1 MAIVTNQS
9 VVHCSENINTQP
21 YPVLSDIRHSRRR
34 KATALEDI
42 TNVACNL
49 QGRFDSNLLTDF
61 AEQEMFYKDIEIM
74 IGANDND
81 DIEDN
86 IRHDENMADIEIC
99 NTLTHLQYAY
109 HTSTASLDHQ
119 IYNEG
124 YIDEGDPIHKCKF
137 CGALM
142 WFNERVK
149 KDNKKRS
156 INIFSMCCMQGKIVL
171 PPLKTPPPIFQRLFL
186 QKDNAQTKN
195 FLSNIRQY
203 NNMFSFTSMG
213 GKIDHSKN
221 FGGGPYSFILSGQ
234 NYHNIG
240 SLLPVQGSEPV
251 YSQLY
256 IFDTDNE
263 VSNRIAVV
271 SKHQKESTIDPGIV
285 VQIKMVLDEINPFVQ
300 QYRFASQ
307 FLSIQNHQHLKLCL
321 LSSRAHDGR
330 TYNLPSASEV
340 AALIVGDIDMTFN
353 VRDIIVEEQSGRP
366 QRINELHPAYLPL
379 QYPLL
384 FPYGEDGYRDD
395 IEHRQE
401 TLAITKSR
409 KRLSIREFFTYR
421 LMRRENE
428 VSILLHASRLLQQF
442 IVDGYTMIESQRLLW
457 VRTHQKELRADLYQG
472 LSDAV
477 LSGERNASH
486 TGKRIILPS
495 TFTGGAR
502 YMLQNYQ
509 DAMALCRWAGYPD
522 LFITF
527 TCNPAWPEITR
538 LCQQDNVSPCD
549 RPEILSRVFKMK
561 LRSFMKTLREKKIFG
576 TIRAEVYTIEFQK
589 RGLPHAHILLF
600 LDENDKIKDPKAIDR
615 IISAEIPDKH
625 SSSILYDLVQKY
637 MIHGPCGIVNP
648 KSPCMKDNKC
658 SKYFPKKFN
667 DVTTVDDDGYP
678 TYRRRNDGK
687 TIEVKG
693 VCLDNRYVVPYNP
706 TLLCMFQGHINVE
719 KCNQSTSIKYLFKYI
734 SKGNDRVVATIFDKD
749 NNKDEI
755 VDEIR
760 QYYSCRYISACEASW
775 RMFGFDIHYRF
786 PPVERLSFHL
796 PNQQYVIYSNTDDV
810 ADLLQRP
817 RVSESQFLAW
827 MKMNNDDDL
836 AANLTYAEFPNY
848 YVYQKDKRQWK
859 RREKGFAVGRI
870 THVSPSSGELYYLR
884 ILLNK
889 VKGPTSFDDIKTVD
903 GVIHDTFKAACF
915 ARGLLEDDN
924 EYIAAIKE
932 ASVWASGSQ
941 LRRLFVSMLLCC
953 SLQHPDTVWKETSNI
968 LSEDLLHIPRND
980 PVLSD
985 IHISLFDKENMALKE
1000 INNLLRANGKTL
1012 HEFPSLPLPL
1022 NTPVIDIANH
1032 LIMQELN
1039 YDRESLKLKTTTLMQ
1054 KLNDE
1059 QRIIYDNILSATN
1072 LPQGGFFFVY
1082 GYGGTGKTF
1091 LWNVL
1096 ITTLRAKGEI
1106 VLPVA
1111 SSGIA
1116 ATLLPSGRTA
1126 HSRFAIPIQ
1135 ITESSVC
1142 GIKQNSPLANLIK
1155 STKLIIWDEA
1165 PMVQRYCI
1173 EAFDRTLKDIM
1184 HSNLPFGGKCIVMGG
1199 DFRQILP
1206 VIPKGTRATIVNA
1219 SINSSYLWN
1228 HCRIFKLTKNM
1239 RLRKTNSSNDRER
1252 LEWFSNWLLNIG
1264 DGKIGQSKD
1273 GVADIEI
1280 PKQLLLTN
1288 YDNALHAI
1296 VHSTYPDLLHNLAS
1310 NDYFNDRAILAPTIE
1325 MVNQINYYMCSLLPG
1340 DSFQFLSCDT
1350 VCKADQEIDT
1360 VDDLYNTE
1368 FLNTISCS
1376 GMPPHKL
1383 ELKVGAPIMLLRNI
1397 DQASGLC
1404 NGTRL
1409 KICHLGKNVIEAV
1422 TLNGSSPYQKVLIH
1436 RMDMNPS
1443 ESRWPFKMQR
1453 RQFPIT
1459 LSFAMTINKSQG
1471 QSLTHVGLYLPKP
1484 VFTHGQLYVALSR
1497 VRSMDGLKVVVDDQD
1512 GCFKSIT
1519 TNVVYKEIFRN
1530 IDGNCI

>member
-1 MAIVTNQS
+1 
-9 VVHCSENINTQP
+9 
-21 YPVLSDIRHSRRR
+21 
-34 KATALEDI
+34 
-42 TNVACNL
+42 
-49 QGRFDSNLLTDF
+49 
-61 AEQEMFYKDIEIM
+61 
-74 IGANDND
+74 
-81 DIEDN
+81 
-86 IRHDENMADIEIC
+86 
-99 NTLTHLQYAY
+99 
-109 HTSTASLDHQ
+109 
-119 IYNEG
+119 
-124 YIDEGDPIHKCKF
+124 
-137 CGALM
+137 
-142 WFNERVK
+142 
-149 KDNKKRS
+149 
-156 INIFSMCCMQGKIVL
+156 
-171 PPLKTPPPIFQRLFL
+171 
-186 QKDNAQTKN
+186 
-195 FLSNIRQY
+195 
-203 NNMFSFTSMG
+203 
-213 GKIDHSKN
+213 
-221 FGGGPYSFILSGQ
+221 
-234 NYHNIG
+234 
-240 SLLPVQGSEPV
+240 
-251 YSQLY
+251 
-256 IFDTDNE
+256 
-263 VSNRIAVV
+263 
-271 SKHQKESTIDPGIV
+271 
-285 VQIKMVLDEINPFVQ
+285 
-300 QYRFASQ
+300 
-307 FLSIQNHQHLKLCL
+307 
-321 LSSRAHDGR
+321 
-330 TYNLPSASEV
+330 
-340 AALIVGDIDMTFN
+340 
-353 VRDIIVEEQSGRP
+353 
-366 QRINELHPAYLPL
+366 
-379 QYPLL
+379 
-384 FPYGEDGYRDD
+384 
-395 IEHRQE
+395 
-401 TLAITKSR
+401 
-409 KRLSIREFFTYR
+409 
-421 LMRRENE
+421 
-428 VSILLHASRLLQQF
+428 
-442 IVDGYTMIESQRLLW
+442 
-457 VRTHQKELRADLYQG
+457 
-472 LSDAV
+472 
-477 LSGERNASH
+477 
-486 TGKRIILPS
+486 
-495 TFTGGAR
+495 
-502 YMLQNYQ
+502 
-509 DAMALCRWAGYPD
+509 MALCRWASYPD

-527 TCNPAWPEITR
+527 TCNPAWPEIIR

-549 RPEILSRVFKMK
+549 QPEILSRVFKMK

-615 IISAEIPDKH
+615 IISAEIPYKH
-625 SSSILYDLVQKY
+625 SSSILYDLVKKY

-648 KSPCMKDNKC
+648 KSPCMKDKKC

-836 AANLTYAEFPNY
+836 AASLTYAEFPNY
-848 YVYQKDKRQWK
+848 YVYQKDKHQWK
-859 RREKGFAVGRI
+859 RREKEFA
-870 THVSPSSGELYYLR
+870 
-884 ILLNK
+884 
-889 VKGPTSFDDIKTVD
+889 GPTSFDDIKTVD

-915 ARGLLEDDN
+915 AHGLLEDDN
-924 EYIAAIKE
+924 EYIAPIKE

-953 SLQHPDTVWKETSNI
+953 SLQHLDTVWKETSHI
-968 LSEDLLHIPRND
+968 LSEDLLHIPPND

-985 IHISLFDKENMALKE
+985 IHISLFDKDNMALKE
-1000 INNLLRANGKTL
+1000 INNILRANGKTL
-1012 HEFPSLPLPL
+1012 HEFPSLPLPS
-1022 NTPVIDIANH
+1022 NTPVIHIANH

-1039 YDRESLKLKTTTLMQ
+1039 YDRESLKLKTTALMQ

-1059 QRIIYDNILSATN
+1059 QRIIYDNILSVTN

-1135 ITESSVC
+1135 IIESSVY

-1206 VIPKGTRATIVNA
+1206 VIPKG
-1219 SINSSYLWN
+1219 
-1228 HCRIFKLTKNM
+1228 
-1239 RLRKTNSSNDRER
+1239 
-1252 LEWFSNWLLNIG
+1252 
-1264 DGKIGQSKD
+1264 QSKD
-1273 GVADIEI
+1273 GVTNIEI

-1310 NDYFNDRAILAPTIE
+1310 HDYFNDRAILAPTIE
-1325 MVNQINYYMCSLLPG
+1325 M
-1340 DSFQFLSCDT
+1340 
-1350 VCKADQEIDT
+1350 
-1360 VDDLYNTE
+1360 
-1368 FLNTISCS
+1368 
-1376 GMPPHKL
+1376 
-1383 ELKVGAPIMLLRNI
+1383 
-1397 DQASGLC
+1397 
-1404 NGTRL
+1404 
-1409 KICHLGKNVIEAV
+1409 
-1422 TLNGSSPYQKVLIH
+1422 
-1436 RMDMNPS
+1436 
-1443 ESRWPFKMQR
+1443 
-1453 RQFPIT
+1453 
-1459 LSFAMTINKSQG
+1459 
-1471 QSLTHVGLYLPKP
+1471 
-1484 VFTHGQLYVALSR
+1484 
-1497 VRSMDGLKVVVDDQD
+1497 
-1512 GCFKSIT
+1512 
-1519 TNVVYKEIFRN
+1519 
-1530 IDGNCI
+1530 